1 MGAAPGPERP
11 RVLVAGAGL
20 AGLAAAL
27 EALEEGA
34 AVTLLSRAPAARGPG
49 SAFRGALN
57 VAEGDVASHVADGL
71 AWGGP
76 GAEADILLRR
86 AKAAL
91 SLVGWLSRAGVP
103 FDRSGVAHQRHRLPG
118 ASEPRALSAGG
129 GLGRMVIHAL
139 DARLRRF
146 EATGR
151 LERAEGWH
159 LADFVLAADGRCAG
173 LAVVHLHTLEARAFA
188 ADAVVL
194 ATGGA
199 GRLHRPTACGLEATG
214 APLGLALRAG
224 APAVDPDLLAW
235 EAAVPGPE
243 KDLAVPP
250 LLVAAGAAC
259 TGTEL
264 DLRGLSKPALKR
276 WGGVFP
282 RLAGAFTGRNP
293 MAEPLPLRRSV
304 VGTLGGLKVDERM
317 ATGLPGLWAA
327 GEAAWGGFGR
337 AILPGDE
344 LLAWLLQG
352 REAGRRAARGEPA
365 PADAALLDAAA
376 AALRHRIQD
385 HLGRT
390 HAEPI
395 TGARRA
401 LGDALEASRRPGADP
416 RALDAEL
423 ARLEEGPVR
432 PVDHLH
438 HASASLLEALDFPST
453 VAWARAGLAAQ
464 GLRSG
469 APGAVEVVAA
479 GDVFRAEAR
488 P

>member
-1 MGAAPGPERP
+1 MGAVPGPERP

-57 VAEGDVASHVADGL
+57 AAEGDVASHVADAL

-76 GAEADILLRR
+76 GADAEGILRR

-91 SLVGWLSRAGVP
+91 ALVGWLSRAGVP
-103 FDRSGVAHQRHRLPG
+103 FDRAGVAHLRHRLPG
-118 ASEPRALSAGG
+118 ASESRALSAGG
-129 GLGRMVIHAL
+129 GMGRMVIHAL

-146 EATGR
+146 EATGL

-159 LADFVLAADGRCAG
+159 LTDLLVRSDGRCAG
-173 LAVVHLHTLEARAFA
+173 LAAVHVHSLEARAFP

-199 GRLHRPTACGLEATG
+199 GRLQRPTACGLEATG

-235 EAAVPGPE
+235 EAAVPGPD
-243 KDLAVPP
+243 KDLPVPP
-250 LLVAAGAAC
+250 LLVAAGAVRTDTA
-259 TGTEL
+259 L
-264 DLRGLSKPALKR
+264 DLRGLAKPALKR

-293 MAEPLPLRRSV
+293 LGETLPLRRSV

-327 GEAAWGGFGR
+327 GEAAWGGFGQ
-337 AILPGDE
+337 AALPGDE

-352 REAGRRAARGEPA
+352 REAGRRAARCEPA
-365 PADAALLDAAA
+365 PADGALLDAAA

-385 HLGRT
+385 HLGRV
-390 HAEPI
+390 HAAPV
-395 TGARRA
+395 TGAWHA
-401 LGDALEASRRPGADP
+401 LAEVLEESRRPGADL
-416 RALDAEL
+416 RTLDAAL

-438 HASASLLEALDFPST
+438 HANASLLEALDLPAA
-453 VAWARAGLAAQ
+453 VAWARAGLAALK
-464 GLRSG
+464 LRAQ
-469 APGAVEVVAA
+469 APGAVEVAA
-479 GDVFRAEAR
+479 SGDAFRAEVR